1 MQRRM
6 AVALLALLGLLLS
19 VYLTLH
25 QLGLLGDLACGAGG
39 GCEKVQAS
47 RWAYVAG
54 IPVAAFGVGG
64 YLAILTAALV
74 GLQERW
80 ADSATPARWLVLLS
94 GGGVLFTVYL
104 KALEAF
110 VIHAFCRWC
119 IVSAVIIALIF
130 LLSLLDRRAHGA
142 AAQPSL
148 SS

>member
-1 MQRRM
+1 M
-6 AVALLALLGLLLS
+6 AVALLALLGALLS

-25 QLGLLGDLACGAGG
+25 QLGLLGVLACGDSGS
-39 GCEKVQAS
+39 CEKVQAS

-54 IPVAAFGVGG
+54 FPVAAFGVGG
-64 YLAILTAALV
+64 YLAILAAALA

-80 ADSATPARWLVLLS
+80 QDSTTPARWLVGLS
-94 GGGVLFTVYL
+94 GAGVLFTVYL

-119 IVSAVIIALIF
+119 IVSAVLIAVIF
-130 LLSLLDRRAHGA
+130 LLSVLDWRTARRG
-142 AAQPSL
+142 AQPSL

>member
-6 AVALLALLGLLLS
+6 AVALLALVGLLLS

-25 QLGLLGDLACGAGG
+25 QLGMLGALACGGSG
-39 GCEKVQAS
+39 SCEKVQAS

-64 YLAILTAALV
+64 YLAILAAALA
-74 GLQERW
+74 GLQDRW
-80 ADSATPARWLVLLS
+80 AEQVTPARWLVLLS
-94 GGGVLFTVYL
+94 SAGVLFTLYL
-104 KALEAF
+104 IALEAF
-110 VIHAFCRWC
+110 VIHAWCRWC
-119 IVSAVIIALIF
+119 LGSSVIIGLIF
-130 LLSLLDRRAHGA
+130 VLSVLDWRATRA

>member
-19 VYLTLH
+19 VYLALH
-25 QLGLLGDLACGAGG
+25 QLGLLGTLACGGSG
-39 GCEKVQAS
+39 SCEKVQAS

-54 IPVAAFGVGG
+54 VPVAAFGVGG
-64 YLAILTAALV
+64 YLAILIAALV

-80 ADSATPARWLVLLS
+80 EHSTTPARWLLWLS
-94 GGGVLFTVYL
+94 GAGVLFTLYL

-119 IVSAVIIALIF
+119 IVSAVIISVIF
-130 LLSLLDRRAHGA
+130 LVSLVEWRASRA

>member
-1 MQRRM
+1 M
-6 AVALLALLGLLLS
+6 AVAVLALLGALVS

-25 QLGLLGDLACGAGG
+25 QLGMLGSLACGAGG
-39 GCEKVQAS
+39 GCETVQAS

-54 IPVAAFGVGG
+54 IPVAAFGVVG
-64 YLAILTAALV
+64 YAAILAAALA

-80 ADSATPARWLVLLS
+80 QDSATPARWLLGLS
-94 GGGVLFTVYL
+94 GAGVGFTLYL

-119 IVSAVIIALIF
+119 IVSAVLIAMIF
-130 LLSLLDRRAHGA
+130 VLSILDWRTARRGG
-142 AAQPSL
+142 QPSL

>member
-1 MQRRM
+1 MTRRM

-25 QLGLLGDLACGAGG
+25 QLGYLGNLACGAGG

-54 IPVAAFGVGG
+54 IPVAAFGVAG
-64 YLAILTAALV
+64 YLAILVAALAA
-74 GLQERW
+74 LQERW
-80 ADSATPARWLVLLS
+80 AEGVTPARWLVLLS
-94 GGGVLFTVYL
+94 GAGVLFTVYL

-119 IVSAVIIALIF
+119 IVSAVCIAIIFA
-130 LLSLLDRRAHGA
+130 LSLWDWRVHRAK
-142 AAQPSL
+142 AQPSF